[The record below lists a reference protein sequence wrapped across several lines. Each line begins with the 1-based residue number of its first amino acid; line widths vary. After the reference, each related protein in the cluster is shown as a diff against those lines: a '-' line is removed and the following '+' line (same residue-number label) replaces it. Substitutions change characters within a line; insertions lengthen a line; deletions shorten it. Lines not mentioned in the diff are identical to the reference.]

1 VVGYLAVAAA
11 LVVVLAAV
19 AVFAF
24 DGFRNGDF
32 TGEALARALREDLQQ
47 AATRWD
53 RGAGRS

>member
-1 VVGYLAVAAA
+1 MVGYLAVAAA

-19 AVFAF
+19 VVFAF

-32 TGEALARALREDLQQ
+32 TGEALARALRKDLK
-47 AATRWD
+47 AATPRG